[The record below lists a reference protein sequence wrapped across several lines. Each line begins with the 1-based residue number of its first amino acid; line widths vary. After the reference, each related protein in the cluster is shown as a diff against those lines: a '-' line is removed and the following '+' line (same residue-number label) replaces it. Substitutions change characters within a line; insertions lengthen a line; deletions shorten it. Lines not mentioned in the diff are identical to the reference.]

1 MIINTADLFF
11 FHMSSPKEKSVDVA
25 LEVTKQLLT
34 ISAALITA
42 LATLIKFIPEPS
54 HLSYFLLSMAALMF
68 LGAIVS
74 GIFVYGSTV
83 DELRREDSF
92 DIIRK
97 RSVVLPAYAQWT
109 FFIAG
114 TVMTFLSMLVVF
126 TKT

>member
-1 MIINTADLFF
+1 
-11 FHMSSPKEKSVDVA
+11 MSSPREKSVDVA

-42 LATLIKFIPEPS
+42 LATLIKFIPNPN
-54 HLSYFLLSMAALMF
+54 HLSFFLLSLAALMF

-83 DELRREDSF
+83 DELRRENSF

-97 RSVVLPAYAQWT
+97 KSVVLPAYAQWT

-114 TVMTFLSMLVVF
+114 ALLMFLSMLVAF
-126 TKT
+126 TQL

>member
-1 MIINTADLFF
+1 
-11 FHMSSPKEKSVDVA
+11 MSSPKEKSVDVA

-42 LATLIKFIPEPS
+42 LVTLSKFIPNPNHFS
-54 HLSYFLLSMAALMF
+54 LLLLSLASLMF

-74 GIFVYGSTV
+74 GIFVYGSAV
-83 DELRREDSF
+83 DELRRENSF

-97 RSVVLPAYAQWT
+97 KSVVLPAYAQWT

-114 TVMTFLSMLVVF
+114 AFLMFLSMLVAF
-126 TKT
+126 TQL